1 MSYVEKSVYKYLKN
15 IVVSGIKALFNK
27 KFLIYTIFFL
37 VLIASTS
44 IIALISI
51 PSIGLT
57 IGSISS
63 EDMINYVFYFELA
76 FALAY
81 IITGL
86 LLSRTPIVLHLII
99 MLLLAGGMFTGLY
112 FLDNV
117 LVITIIGFV
126 LYTLWMFITI
136 ISTFSF
142 SKNLLGSRVTGSILF
157 IGKKE
162 GGAALFSGI
171 LTPLIL
177 VFVGLNGYM
186 LYQGIITV
194 YWLYIVTPVVS
205 ILTGGFLIFAMWY
218 LARKDDVFYT
228 ILPFFYVLTNT
239 HTIQLFIRL
248 IQGDSTYISW
258 LSIMVSIFFLLNS
271 ISKYYRKVE
280 KLDMDFLPEQ
290 EEILEVKESSKKQK
304 EKAPEKNEF
313 FISDVFRFISD
324 RGVIMLILGFAL
336 ANHSIILQIGF
347 NKENIEAIFTL
358 QSGVV
363 QTAHCFTMIFA
374 TITVLIII
382 ILKYSSKRFQSY
394 LTPRIFR
401 LNFLPPYE
409 DVEKFVVDAR
419 SGNIDWKVFAR
430 DATISL
436 ARKGM
441 SATAQLSVSAKEQTI
456 DLARKGVDTVK
467 TKAKSLAEKT
477 KNWRQRMLSK
487 DDDSDSLEEFD
498 EDDF

>member
-1 MSYVEKSVYKYLKN
+1 MSYIEKSVYKYLKN
-15 IVVSGIKALFNK
+15 IVVSGVKALFNK

-37 VLIASTS
+37 VLIASTT

-63 EDMINYVFYFELA
+63 EDMINYILYFELA
-76 FALAY
+76 FTLAY

-86 LLSRTPIVLHLII
+86 FLSKTHIVLHLILMI
-99 MLLLAGGMFTGLY
+99 LLAGGIFTGLF

-117 LVITIIGFV
+117 LVITIVGFV

-157 IGKKE
+157 MGKKE

-171 LTPLIL
+171 LTPLML
-177 VFVGLNGYM
+177 VFIGLNGYI
-186 LYQGIITV
+186 LYQGIVMV
-194 YWLYIVTPVVS
+194 YWLYIVTPVIS
-205 ILTGGFLIFAMWY
+205 IVTGGFLIFAVWY

-228 ILPFFYVLTNT
+228 ILPFFYLLTNT

-248 IQGDSTYISW
+248 LQGDSTYISW
-258 LSIMVSIFFLLNS
+258 LSILVSIFFLLNS
-271 ISKYYRKVE
+271 ISKYYRKVQ

-290 EEILEVKESSKKQK
+290 EELVEVKESSKKRK
-304 EKAPEKNEF
+304 EKVPEKNEF

-347 NKENIEAIFTL
+347 NRENIKAIFVL
-358 QSGVV
+358 PSGVV
-363 QTAHCFTMIFA
+363 QTAHCFTMIFV
-374 TITVLIII
+374 TITTII
-382 ILKYSSKRFQSY
+382 ILILRYSSKRFQSY

-409 DVEKFVVDAR
+409 DLEKFVIDAR
-419 SGNIDWKVFAR
+419 SGNLDWKLFAR

-436 ARKGM
+436 ARKGI
-441 SATAQLSVSAKEQTI
+441 SATAQLSVSAKDQTI
-456 DLARKGVDTVK
+456 DLARKGVGVVK
-467 TKAKSLAEKT
+467 TKAKTLAERT
-477 KNWRQRMLSK
+477 KNWRQRMLDK
-487 DDDSDSLEEFD
+487 DEEIESEEELED
-498 EDDF
+498 EDF